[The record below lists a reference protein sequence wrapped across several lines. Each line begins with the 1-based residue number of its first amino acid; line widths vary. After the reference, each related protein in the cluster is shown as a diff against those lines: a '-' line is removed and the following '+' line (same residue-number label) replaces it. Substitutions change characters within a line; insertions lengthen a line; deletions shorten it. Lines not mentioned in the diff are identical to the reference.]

1 MATTLATKRPE
12 ILSSPRYCRRCGFA
26 ESSRSVPSRSRLVEV
41 GLALVTGFSLGAP
54 SAVAQTSRFTT
65 AVTVDESFTNNVN
78 LVSGGN
84 AKNDFITQIT
94 PSITFGESGGRF
106 KTGGFVSLPI
116 LKYARTS
123 ENDTFVPLV
132 NVLATA
138 EVIERV
144 FFVDTTINVQQAF
157 NSPFGARPVTL
168 DSSTANRFTAQSY
181 DVSPYVRGGTG
192 NYSYELRDKN
202 IWTKSSG
209 SVGSIPSS
217 SYSNEAV
224 GTIVRQ
230 PTPLGWRIDYDRSDV
245 KFPDQGPL
253 ITQLVRAS
261 AVWQAD
267 PQLQISAGGGYE
279 DNRYTLASYKDT
291 IYSVGARWRPTER
304 TTVNANV
311 EHRFFGASYSFE
323 FDHRTPLSV
332 WSLHALRNT
341 TTYPQQLASLPAGSS
356 IVALL
361 NQLLLTSIPDPVQRQ
376 AYIDQL
382 ISSGS
387 VPQLTSGAVNLFT
400 QQVLLQE
407 QASASVGLI
416 GARNTVY
423 FTVFRTHSEPVAGA
437 GIPLEGLVSSIG
449 NNTQTGGSVVWTHK
463 LTPSLTLTASGD
475 VLRAVANAPDT
486 GKTNQGV
493 LRSSLAT
500 PISANTSIYAIT
512 RYQRF
517 RSDVTTFDIPTSYS
531 EFGISIGMNHTF
543 R

>member
-12 ILSSPRYCRRCGFA
+12 VLSSPRYCRRCGFA
-26 ESSRSVPSRSRLVEV
+26 KLFRGAASRFRLVNAV
-41 GLALVTGFSLGAP
+41 LAMVTSLSLGAP

-65 AVTVDESFTNNVN
+65 AVSIDESFTNNVN
-78 LVSGGN
+78 LDSREN
-84 AKNDFITQIT
+84 AINDFITQIT
-94 PSITFGESGGRF
+94 PSVSFREAGGRL
-106 KTGGFVSLPI
+106 KLNGFVSLPI

-123 ENDTFVPLV
+123 ENDTIVPQV
-132 NVLATA
+132 NVSATA

-144 FFVDTTINVQQAF
+144 FFVDTAINVQQQF

-168 DSSTANRFTAQSY
+168 DSSTVNRFTAQSY
-181 DVSPYVRGGTG
+181 NVSPYIRGGTG
-192 NYSYELRDKN
+192 DYSYELRDNN

-209 SVGSIPSS
+209 TLGSIPTS
-217 SYSNEAV
+217 SYSNEIV
-224 GTIVRQ
+224 GTILRR
-230 PTPLGWRIDYDRSDV
+230 PTPFGWTIDYDRSDV

-253 ITQLVRAS
+253 ITQLVRARG
-261 AVWQAD
+261 VWQVD
-267 PQLQISAGGGYE
+267 PQVEISAGGGYE

-291 IYSVGARWRPTER
+291 IYSVGVRWRPTER
-304 TTVNANV
+304 TAVNANV
-311 EHRFFGASYSFE
+311 EHRFFGASYNFE

-332 WSLHALRNT
+332 WSLHASRNT

-361 NQLLLTSIPDPVQRQ
+361 NQLLLASIPDPVQRQ

-449 NNTQTGGSVVWTHK
+449 NNTQTGGSVVWTQK

-475 VLRAVANAPDT
+475 VLRTVANAPDT
-486 GKTNQGV
+486 GKTNQGA

-500 PISANTSIYAIT
+500 PISANTSVYAST
-512 RYQRF
+512 RYQRL
-517 RSDVTTFDIPTSYS
+517 RSDVAAFDIPASYS